1 MKVVLIGA
9 DGMLGHA
16 LADVFQTEE
25 LIALGREQLD
35 ITNEQAVQEKIK
47 ALAPAIIINAAAY
60 TDVDGTEKNR
70 EAAFAVNATG
80 ISNIAKVAKEI
91 GAVVVHYST
100 DYIFPGD
107 NPTGYDEQ
115 SKQGPAV
122 NVYGESK
129 LAGEVALQNSGATYY
144 IIRTAWLYGPYGK
157 NFVDTMRE
165 LARTKPELSVVNDQ
179 HGSPTFTYDVARAT
193 TAIIKKEP
201 GIYHAVNQGT
211 TTWYDFAREI
221 FAKAGLSIR
230 VKPVTSAQFLRP
242 AKRPQY
248 SMLKNTRG
256 PTLRPWEEALD
267 DYLNNY
273 QSKPS

>member
-1 MKVVLIGA
+1 
-9 DGMLGHA
+9 MLGHA
-16 LADVFQTEE
+16 LADVLAQEE
-25 LIALGREQLD
+25 LHTLGREQLD
-35 ITNEQAVQEKIK
+35 ITNEQAVQEKIN
-47 ALAPAIIINAAAY
+47 ALTPEIIINAAAY
-60 TDVDGTEKNR
+60 TDVDGAEKNR
-70 EAAFAVNATG
+70 EVAFAVNATG
-80 ISNIAKVAKEI
+80 ISNIAKAAKDI
-91 GAVVVHYST
+91 GAAVVHYST

-107 NPTGYDEQ
+107 NPAGYDEQ

-129 LAGEVALQNSGATYY
+129 LAGEIALQKSGATYY

-157 NFVDTMRE
+157 NFVDAMLQ
-165 LARTKPELSVVNDQ
+165 LANTKPELSVVNDQ

-193 TAIIKKEP
+193 ATIIKMKP

-211 TTWYDFAREI
+211 TTWYDFALKI
-221 FAKAGLSIR
+221 FTKAGLNIA

-248 SMLKNTRG
+248 SMLKNTHG
-256 PTLRPWEEALD
+256 PALRPWEEALD